1 MNMPAYT
8 LQLGYKRPDDQDTLM
23 ISVDIAPILLLSSE
37 NITVSEQDVVNHYLR
52 SSDYAHDL
60 WFRLDCGTYKGA
72 VLSTAEETWLST
84 YDFGSIA
91 KTSIRICKMLHSMIP
106 LTLPRYMPRY
116 LVTQII
122 DYQKRKMNK
131 SATDEDLELESERL
145 MNNLMSL
152 HLSTGIP
159 PWTVHHLQ
167 DPAQYITFRD
177 LGENVGGHEY
187 VSSYIYKRLVMTLM
201 ALDEHAG
208 RYWTAADLP
217 NIIVSVFLFINDLIF
232 AANQS
237 TMLMVPVQLSESDN
251 GSEPEEDDGWAGS
264 KPTVVIRQLD
274 NKRHAAF
281 NLVKRSVLVKQAGE
295 AASAEKDT
303 ADPQQEDVESESDDG
318 ATFPEPPSMYAKLK
332 SALTSGKC
340 AGIVKLFL
348 KDAYGRQGRQPGLD
362 EYIACVLET
371 IASREPTGGKY
382 VPKHVLDSE
391 EDLEELRDTK
401 ECLVRKS
408 EIKLAFVGA
417 LSGADISH
425 ERDIL

>member
-1 MNMPAYT
+1 
-8 LQLGYKRPDDQDTLM
+8 M
-23 ISVDIAPILLLSSE
+23 ISVDIAPILLLSSD
-37 NITVSEQDVVNHYLR
+37 NITVSEQDIVNHYLR

-106 LTLPRYMPRY
+106 LTLPRYVPRY

-122 DYQKRKMNK
+122 DYQKRKMNTT
-131 SATDEDLELESERL
+131 ATDEDLELKCEQL

-159 PWTVHHLQ
+159 PWTVHHLE

-187 VSSYIYKRLVMTLM
+187 ISSYIYKRLVMTLM

-208 RYWTAADLP
+208 RHWTAADLP
-217 NIIVSVFLFINDLIF
+217 NIVVSVFLFINDLIF

-237 TMLMVPVQLSESDN
+237 TMLMVPVQLGESDD
-251 GSEPEEDDGWAGS
+251 GSEPEEEDNDSCAEGS
-264 KPTVVIRQLD
+264 KPTVVIGQLD
-274 NKRHAAF
+274 NKPDVAF
-281 NLVKRSVLVKQAGE
+281 NLVKRSFVVKEAGE

-303 ADPQQEDVESESDDG
+303 ADPQQEDLESESDDG
-318 ATFPEPPSMYAKLK
+318 STFSEPPSMYAKLK

-348 KDAYGRQGRQPGLD
+348 KDAYSRKERQPGLD

-371 IASREPTGGKY
+371 IASRELAGGKY
-382 VPKHVLDSE
+382 VPKHVLNSE

-401 ECLVRKS
+401 ACLVRKS
-408 EIKLAFVGA
+408 EIKLASVGA

>member
-1 MNMPAYT
+1 MPAYT
-8 LQLGYKRPDDQDTLM
+8 LQLGYKRPGNQDTLM
-23 ISVDIAPILLLSSE
+23 ISVDIAPILLLSSG
-37 NITVSEQDVVNHYLR
+37 NITVSEQDVVSHYLR
-52 SSDYAHDL
+52 SSDYANDL
-60 WFRLDCGTYKGA
+60 WFRLDCGTYKGS

-106 LTLPRYMPRY
+106 LTLPRYVPRY

-122 DYQKRKMNK
+122 DYQKQKMYK
-131 SATDEDLELESERL
+131 TATDKDLELECERL

-159 PWTVHHLQ
+159 PWTVHHVE
-167 DPAQYITFRD
+167 DPAQYVTFRD
-177 LGENVGGHEY
+177 MGENVGGHEY
-187 VSSYIYKRLVMTLM
+187 ISSYIYKRLVMTLM

-208 RYWTAADLP
+208 RHWTAADLP

-237 TMLMVPVQLSESDN
+237 TMLMVPVQRNESDD
-251 GSEPEEDDGWAGS
+251 GSEPEEEDDSWTEGS
-264 KPTVVIRQLD
+264 KPTLRIGHLD
-274 NKRHAAF
+274 DKSDAAY
-281 NLVKRSVLVKQAGE
+281 NLVKRSVLVKQVGE
-295 AASAEKDT
+295 AASAERDT
-303 ADPQQEDVESESDDG
+303 GDPQKEDFESDSDDG
-318 ATFPEPPSMYAKLK
+318 VTFPKPPSMYAKLK
-332 SALTSGKC
+332 SALTSGQC

-348 KDAYGRQGRQPGLD
+348 KDAYSRQARQPGLD

-371 IASREPTGGKY
+371 IASRELTGGKY
-382 VPKHVLDSE
+382 VPKHVLNSE

-408 EIKLAFVGA
+408 EIKLASVGA
-417 LSGADISH
+417 SSRADISH